1 MASSWISSAQYGH
14 FFTMAS
20 GSLEGASL
28 PVWPGRFLARIA
40 WPPSMGGRIAVLVSG
55 SGTNLQALLDD
66 PDIRP
71 HIVLVLSDRRGVKAL
86 DRAADAGIE
95 SLIIEPTGERAVLS
109 EAVADALTDRG
120 IDIIVSAG
128 YMRVLGPPVTDRWR
142 GRWLN
147 VHPALLPS
155 FPGMHAVA
163 DALAYGVKLTGVTVH
178 LVDEGIDAGPVVLQ
192 EAVAVRA
199 DDRDSLE
206 PRIHEVEHRLL
217 PR

>member
-1 MASSWISSAQYGH
+1 
-14 FFTMAS
+14 
-20 GSLEGASL
+20 
-28 PVWPGRFLARIA
+28 
-40 WPPSMGGRIAVLVSG
+40 MGGRIGVLVSG

-71 HIVLVLSDRRGVKAL
+71 HIVLVLSDRHGVQAL

-95 SLIIEPTGERAVLS
+95 SLVIEPTGERAGLS

-155 FPGMHAVA
+155 FPGMRAVA

-192 EAVAVRA
+192 EAVDVR
-199 DDRDSLE
+199 DDDVWDSLE

-217 PR
+217 PRAVRAMLEGRIAVQDRTVTIREDI